1 MSTASPRA
9 ANVIMAMTYVV
20 GGVGI
25 FTGFWTLN
33 SEPPSLRWT
42 TLLTVGVV
50 GLLSFLRH
58 SLLHRSDAARMGWD
72 TGHRNNFQ
80 IEVGLANLAWG
91 AVAVVAAVLNLSL
104 AVDAVLLLVAGGY
117 LTAVA
122 VMLVVSPGEHR
133 RPLPALLAIGSFGV
147 LQLVLGIWGL
157 TLA

>member
-50 GLLSFLRH
+50 GLLSFVCH
-58 SLLHRSDAARMGWD
+58 SLLHRSDAARI
-72 TGHRNNFQ
+72 R
-80 IEVGLANLAWG
+80 
-91 AVAVVAAVLNLSL
+91 
-104 AVDAVLLLVAGGY
+104 
-117 LTAVA
+117 
-122 VMLVVSPGEHR
+122 
-133 RPLPALLAIGSFGV
+133 
-147 LQLVLGIWGL
+147 
-157 TLA
+157 